1 MLIFEQ
7 RVYPKSALQD
17 PLKEKVQ
24 SLQFLEF

>member
-7 RVYPKSALQD
+7 CVYPKSALQD